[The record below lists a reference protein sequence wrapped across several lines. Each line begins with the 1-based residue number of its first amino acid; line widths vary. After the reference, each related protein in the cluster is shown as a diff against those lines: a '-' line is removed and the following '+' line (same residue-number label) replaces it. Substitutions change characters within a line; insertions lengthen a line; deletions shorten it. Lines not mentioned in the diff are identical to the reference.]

1 MDLSSQFTVVDH
13 TVSVQLCISK
23 LKQEARGF
31 LNCFRKDRNLFNFFF
46 MFWKK
51 FQFLE
56 VRYSNKAQN
65 EILKGREN
73 T

>member
-23 LKQEARGF
+23 LKQEARAVFKLLSEGSKPF
-31 LNCFRKDRNLFNFFF
+31 QFFF
-46 MFWKK
+46 IFWKK